1 LQRRETTRAGST
13 AAKSRDAKFKEET
26 AMPTSINRLTR
37 RNFLRS
43 TAFVGAGAATTAIGL
58 TPAHA
63 APTEIQYFYRAAW
76 PTSEIYANWLIDEW
90 NKKNGDRIK
99 VTGAS
104 VDGETYK
111 TKQTIEISSSEPPDV
126 FYSWEGGRAGEIVKG
141 GFAADLTDYY
151 KKYGWDKSLNTA
163 SVSLAKFDGKP
174 FFVPTELGA
183 SVVWYRKDLHDKLGL
198 KVPTTWDEMM
208 ANAAKAKAAGIAPFM
223 LSNQKK
229 WPAQFMWSAMMVN
242 KYGLDAYQ
250 GLIDNNI
257 PWTDP
262 RAVDITAMMKK
273 LADDGMFIENFNS
286 IDFAPA
292 QVPWAQGK
300 ALYWYKGSFI
310 LGSFRGDKAQCC
322 AEPIDWFPFPTM
334 SDKKPVMS
342 IYDEDT
348 VMIHAASKNKDAA
361 AEFVNWMVSPE
372 ASAKKLEIDKPYAS
386 NASTDLSH
394 LSPMEQRLGK
404 AMSDAGSYTFMH
416 VDHGT
421 PPAISDRF
429 LDGLQGVLAGAISPQ
444 EAMEA
449 TETEAQRVRGKI

>member
-1 LQRRETTRAGST
+1 
-13 AAKSRDAKFKEET
+13 
-26 AMPTSINRLTR
+26 MPTLMDRLTR

-43 TAFVGAGAATTAIGL
+43 TAFLGAGAATTAIGL

-63 APTEIQYFYRAAW
+63 APAEIQYFYRAAW

-111 TKQTIEISSSEPPDV
+111 TKQTIEISSSDPPDV

-198 KVPTTWDEMM
+198 TVPTTWDEMM

-250 GLIDNNI
+250 GLIDNKI

-322 AEPIDWFPFPTM
+322 AEPIDWFPFPAM

-429 LDGLQGVLAGAISPQ
+429 LDGLQGVLAGAISPE

>member
-1 LQRRETTRAGST
+1 M
-13 AAKSRDAKFKEET
+13 D
-26 AMPTSINRLTR
+26 RLTR

-43 TAFVGAGAATTAIGL
+43 TAFAGAGAATTAIGL

-111 TKQTIEISSSEPPDV
+111 TKQTIEISSSDPPDV

-141 GFAADLTDYY
+141 GFAADLSAYY
-151 KKYGWDKSLNTA
+151 QKFGWDKSLNTA

-174 FFVPTELGA
+174 YFVPTELGA

-198 KVPTTWDEMM
+198 TVPTTWDEMM

-250 GLIDNNI
+250 GLIDNKI

-322 AEPIDWFPFPTM
+322 AEPIDWFPFPSM

-429 LDGLQGVLAGAISPQ
+429 LDGLQGVLAGAIAPE